1 MASIQ
6 QKMMASASAIF
17 TLAGDLYDFGSF
29 REEHVEELF
38 AVDSFGGLG
47 CLPTIAKRIV

>member
-1 MASIQ
+1 
-6 QKMMASASAIF
+6 MASALAIF
-17 TLAGDLYDFGSF
+17 TSAGDLYDFGSF
-29 REEHVEELF
+29 QKEHAEELF